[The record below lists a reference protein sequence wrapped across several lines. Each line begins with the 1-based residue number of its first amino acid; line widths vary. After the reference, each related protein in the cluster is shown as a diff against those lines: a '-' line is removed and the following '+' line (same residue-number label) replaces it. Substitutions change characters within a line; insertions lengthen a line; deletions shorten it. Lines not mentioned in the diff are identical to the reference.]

1 MSARCLAGFTL
12 LELMITL
19 AVLAILTALA
29 VPSFQ
34 TLLERN
40 RLTSATNDLLGAFM
54 MARSNAVTRRV
65 ITHVCPSVNGET
77 CVTGTVNW
85 ATGWIVTETPT
96 NQAGR
101 IRVDPALH
109 PSLMLPTTF
118 PTNLQAVAFDPAG
131 NARDLV
137 NGATIQLANTN
148 GQRCI
153 RIRPSGQ
160 VTTERNA
167 CS

>member
-1 MSARCLAGFTL
+1 MSARRLAGFTL

-19 AVLAILTALA
+19 AVLAILTAIA

-40 RLTSATNDLLGAFM
+40 RLTSATNDLLGALM

-65 ITHVCPSVNGET
+65 ITRVCPSTNAST
-77 CVTGTVNW
+77 CATGTVNW
-85 ATGWIVTETPT
+85 ATGWIVTEDPT

-101 IRVDPALH
+101 IRVAPALH
-109 PSLMLPTTF
+109 PSLTVTT
-118 PTNLQAVAFDPAG
+118 TLQAVAFDPAG
-131 NARDLV
+131 NASDLA
-137 NGATIQLANTN
+137 NGASIELANTS

-153 RIRPSGQ
+153 RIRSSGQ
-160 VTTERNA
+160 VVTEPNA
-167 CS
+167 CSL